1 MEAKLINSKT
11 IKILL
16 LDDEEDIA
24 ILFKEGLEIKG
35 YYDVDAYT
43 DPLKALNNFKPS
55 VYDLVLVD
63 IVMPSMSGFEFYS
76 YINKIDKECNVC
88 FFSASENSE
97 QKIRNMFPDLK
108 LKKNVLIQKPIR
120 IRDLTN
126 KIKEI
131 ISE

>member
-1 MEAKLINSKT
+1 MNQINSKR

-24 ILFKEGLEIKG
+24 ILFKEGLEIMG
-35 YYDVDAYT
+35 NYDVDTYT
-43 DPLKALNNFKPS
+43 DPLKALNSFKPRI
-55 VYDLVLVD
+55 YDLVLVD
-63 IVMPSMSGFEFYS
+63 IVMPNMSGFEFYA
-76 YINKIDKECNVC
+76 YINKIDTECKVC

-97 QKIRNMFPDLK
+97 QKIRNLFPDLK

-131 ISE
+131 IDE